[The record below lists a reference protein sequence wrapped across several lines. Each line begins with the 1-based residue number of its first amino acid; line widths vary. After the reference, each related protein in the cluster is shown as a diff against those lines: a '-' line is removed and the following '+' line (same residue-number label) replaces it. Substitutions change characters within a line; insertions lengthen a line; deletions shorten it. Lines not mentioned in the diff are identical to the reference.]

1 MQRFDKICAEM
12 TISVILTRRRA
23 LALAAPFVAA
33 LRAFGI
39 ESGQPMP
46 HFVAKTLDGE
56 RITNDSVK
64 GKILLIEFW
73 ATWCPPCKSDQP
85 VVENLLTEYQKNG
98 LIVLAVNMGE
108 PRRKVK
114 KYLEQSPRAAKIA
127 LAEDT
132 TLAAICDANAY
143 PLYVL
148 VDRTGQIVGVQRGA
162 GGETALRRLL
172 AKASLED

>member
-1 MQRFDKICAEM
+1 MQ
-12 TISVILTRRRA
+12 ILTRRGA
-23 LALAAPFVAA
+23 MAVLIPVAAA
-33 LRAFGI
+33 LRALAVKPG
-39 ESGQPMP
+39 EPMP
-46 HFVAKTLDGE
+46 HFVVRTLDGE

-64 GKILLIEFW
+64 GKVLLIEFW

-85 VVENLLTEYQKNG
+85 IIENLLKEFEKDG

-114 KYLEQSPRAAKIA
+114 RYLQESPRASKIA

-148 VDRTGQIVGVQRGA
+148 VGRDGNIAGVQRGA
-162 GGETALRRLL
+162 GGEGALRRLL
-172 AKASLED
+172 SKAGLGAES